1 MIVGELHVTALVAAT
16 IGYAW
21 SLSGTMTTD
30 PFMQF
35 EDEPLPSVVESGFL
49 STGDFASFNIITD
62 LGTSV
67 VEIYLAPS
75 DAAAT
80 EYQRNENIIRAYS
93 VPLIVS
99 EAGQIG
105 LFGDEG
111 EGEFFKMPPGTYQV
125 IAEARYLQKDEVPAY
140 AEIFPKLNNFLAREW
155 VSFIEDEA
163 PELWRLTFIPTDEP
177 TEAVELYRELSLRER
192 RQRGLE

>member
-49 STGDFASFNIITD
+49 STADFASFNIITD

-67 VEIYLAPS
+67 VEIYLAPL
-75 DAAAT
+75 DAATT
-80 EYQRNENIIRAYS
+80 EYRRNENIIRAYS

-99 EAGQIG
+99 ETGQIG

-155 VSFIEDEA
+155 VSFIEDDA